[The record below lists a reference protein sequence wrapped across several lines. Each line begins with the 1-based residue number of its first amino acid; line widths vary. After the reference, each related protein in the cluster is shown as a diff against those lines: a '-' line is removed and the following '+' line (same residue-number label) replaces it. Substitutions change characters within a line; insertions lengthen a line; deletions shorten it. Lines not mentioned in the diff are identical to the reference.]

1 MAVPLIVINALLAAQ
16 GTTDVPRP
24 NQGQVFRAEANLVEI
39 TAVVVNQRG
48 ERISGLNREDFEVL
62 EDGRPQR
69 IAQFLAVDLKT
80 KGTDATDRTFGGF
93 RDTLSPPDL
102 ASNDVGGRAYAIV
115 LDYFHL
121 APEQM
126 PRVRSAVQQF
136 VEGHLG
142 ERDTACVVRLSYS
155 PYGSLFTTDRRQ
167 LLRLAGITLQ
177 PGSLRTQTG
186 SDVPV
191 QDAEPTNAAIRTPAM
206 GMALDLAMAADGT
219 ERSLEQLRRVAEYLG
234 QLRSRRRTVLLF
246 SQGIGIDLLGGYAGS
261 SPGIRDASDRAARA
275 LKEFVA
281 TATRHDVAVYAIDA
295 RGLSAVGAD
304 GSGISTWH
312 AEWDSLRILARDT
325 GGDALLGYNQFDL
338 PFSRI
343 VDDASRYYVLGYYT
357 NVPSTDKDFHA
368 VRVRT
373 IDPQLTVRTRT
384 GFYGNAAMHP
394 VIKALDGKDTQ
405 VDKLLAYPLPVS
417 DGGLHLTISASVAG
431 RTGGRAMV
439 QVALEVK
446 GSEFLLDREGRD
458 LPDNEVEIGYATLD
472 DIEKTVSH
480 GAKRV
485 SFRRSDESWRKI
497 AENGWR
503 YLTVV
508 PVPPGSYQLRLAA
521 RETQIGRFGSVF
533 LDVRVPNL
541 SAQPIA
547 MGSPMLSTNA
557 AALKPTIGDVAIPR
571 AIFEGPP
578 IANREF
584 SPSDAI
590 SVFAPV
596 LANGPS
602 GPKLEL
608 ECIVRS
614 SGAAVAWRSEV
625 SNLSDLRAGG
635 HVFVI
640 PAGTLTPGQYLLA
653 VVASWAGSRG
663 LQQQT
668 EFSIR

>member
-1 MAVPLIVINALLAAQ
+1 MPFIIIEALVAEGARYANPP
-16 GTTDVPRP
+16 D
-24 NQGQVFRAEANLVEI
+24 QGQVFRAEANLVEI

-48 ERISGLNREDFEVL
+48 ERVSGLNQEDFEVL

-80 KGTDATDRTFGGF
+80 KDADKTDRTFGGF
-93 RDTLSPPDL
+93 RDTLAPPDL
-102 ASNDVGGRAYAIV
+102 ASNDVQGRAYAIV

-126 PRVRSAVQQF
+126 PRVRSAVRQF

-142 ERDTACVVRLSYS
+142 ENDTACVVRMSYS

-177 PGSLRTQTG
+177 PGSLRTQAG
-186 SDVPV
+186 DDIPV
-191 QDAEPTNAAIRTPAM
+191 QDAEPTKLAPIRGPTM
-206 GMALDLAMAADGT
+206 GMALDLAMAADAT
-219 ERSLEQLRRVAEYLG
+219 ERSLEQLGRVAEYLG
-234 QLRSRRRTVLLF
+234 QLRFRRKTVLLF
-246 SQGIGIDLLGGYAGS
+246 SQGIGIDLLGGYTGS

-281 TATRHDVAVYAIDA
+281 AATRNDVTVYAIDA
-295 RGLSAVGAD
+295 RGLSAVSAD
-304 GSGISTWH
+304 GSATWH
-312 AEWDSLRILARDT
+312 AEWDSLRILSRET
-325 GGDALLGYNQFDL
+325 GGNAVLGFNQFHL

-343 VDDASRYYVLGYYT
+343 VDDSSRYYVLGYYT
-357 NVPSTDKDFHA
+357 KVPSTNKDFHA

-384 GFYGNAAMHP
+384 GFYGNAAMRP
-394 VIKALDGKDTQ
+394 AVKAADGKSTQ

-417 DGGLHLTISASVAG
+417 DGGLHLAISASVAG
-431 RTGGRAMV
+431 RTGERGMV
-439 QVALEVK
+439 QVALEVN
-446 GSEFLLDREGRD
+446 GSELLLDREGRD
-458 LPDNEVEIGYATLD
+458 LPDNEVEIGYAALD
-472 DIEKTVSH
+472 DVEKTVSH

-485 SFRRSDESWRKI
+485 SFKRSDESWRKI

-508 PVPPGSYQLRLAA
+508 TVPTGSYQLRLAA
-521 RETQIGRFGSVF
+521 RETRIGRFGSVF
-533 LDVRVPNL
+533 IDVRVPDL

-547 MGSPMLSTNA
+547 LGSPMLSTKT
-557 AALKPTIGDVAIPR
+557 AALKPTIGDVAVSRP
-571 AIFEGPP
+571 IFEGPP
-578 IANREF
+578 MASREF
-584 SPSDAI
+584 PPSEAI

-596 LANGPS
+596 LANGPN
-602 GPKLEL
+602 GRKIEV
-608 ECIVRS
+608 ECIVRN
-614 SGAAVAWRSEV
+614 SGAAVVWRSGV
-625 SNLSDLRAGG
+625 ASPGDSRAGG
-635 HVFVI
+635 YVFTI
-640 PAGTLTPGQYLLA
+640 PDGILPPGQYLLA

-663 LQQQT
+663 LQQQI